1 MTRLPRPSHAWL
13 WIGLALP
20 LLACTAEVSGGP
32 PGSGS
37 AGAGGG
43 GTTGTAGSGGSSATA
58 GTTGTGGSSA
68 TAGTTGTAGSGG
80 ASATAGT
87 TGTGGSTSSGGT
99 TGTAGGS
106 GTTGT
111 AGRGGTTGSA
121 GSSGTTGSAGRGGT
135 TGSAGRGGTTGSAG
149 STGGGGTG
157 GPVTLDGRKALLVVD
172 NTGSLDDGE
181 VILKLTLENKG
192 MIVTLAPGTGPATLA
207 TGQNVVLVSSGVG
220 SGDFVPV
227 FKDVAVPMIVFG
239 NSAFQNLGWITSSS
253 GKGTVDSTTPVQLV
267 DTNSPLVSDLMTG
280 VGFKMILDSRDTSLY
295 WGTPTASA
303 IRAASIMGQPTQA
316 VSFAYEKNAALMTGT
331 AAARR
336 VGFGVKVDSIQ
347 DLTIEGFKLLMAA
360 IEWTAGS

>member
-1 MTRLPRPSHAWL
+1 MTCLPRPSLAWL

-37 AGAGGG
+37 AGATGTG
-43 GTTGTAGSGGSSATA
+43 GTSATA

-68 TAGTTGTAGSGG
+68 TAGTTGIAGNGG
-80 ASATAGT
+80 TSATAGT

-121 GSSGTTGSAGRGGT
+121 GSSGTTGTAGRGGT
-135 TGSAGRGGTTGSAG
+135 TGNAG
-149 STGGGGTG
+149 STGSGGTGG
-157 GPVTLDGRKALLVVD
+157 GPVTLNGRKALLVVD

-181 VILKLTLENKG
+181 TILKLTLENKG
-192 MIVTLAPGTGPATLA
+192 MTVTLAPGTGPATLA

-253 GKGTVDSTTPVQLV
+253 GKGTVDSTTLVQLV

-280 VGFKMILDSRDTSLY
+280 VGFKMIVDSRDTSLY

-347 DLTIEGFKLLMAA
+347 DLTIEGFKLLIAA